1 MVDSNVLTAFPS
13 WVVSTPF
20 AAAAAVWSAAHA
32 LATLVV
38 ALANWVIDVDD
49 VSPFMPVIAD

>member
-20 AAAAAVWSAAHA
+20 AEAAALWSAAHA
-32 LATLVV
+32 LATPLV

-49 VSPFMPVIAD
+49 VRPFMPVIAD